1 MAHQPQGSS
10 ELSQHKAHSYQRST
24 PQIHREADKLLE
36 ELVDKLV
43 RQGLTQEEAREHLK
57 HWV

>member
-1 MAHQPQGSS
+1 LAQQS
-10 ELSQHKAHSYQRST
+10 HSYQRST

-43 RQGLTQEEAREHLK
+43 QQGLTREEAREHLR

>member
-1 MAHQPQGSS
+1 MAHPPKGSS
-10 ELSQHKAHSYQRST
+10 QLAQQSHSYQRST

-43 RQGLTQEEAREHLK
+43 QQGLTREEAREHLR